1 MSACA
6 GLVRPPSVLIVN
18 TVTNAIRRRPFP
30 AASSYLSPC
39 SDTAHRKKNAQTDLD
54 CTSSLAAPT
63 HRTNRMLLPRFLPRR
78 RQPPTAALHPP
89 APQIPSLTLTR
100 TRAKITPSPSSS
112 SSLLC
117 RCNGIERLWPRM
129 LSTAPLLRHV
139 PRIITHTHTKKHT
152 HHHTHTQK
160 LNSAF
165 AQRSS
170 SEGGWMDGDRQASS
184 HH

>member
-6 GLVRPPSVLIVN
+6 GLVTCEAAFSFNRKHSHKRDP
-18 TVTNAIRRRPFP
+18 RRRPFP

-89 APQIPSLTLTR
+89 APPNPFSHTDTHTR
-100 TRAKITPSPSSS
+100 KDNAFPFFFFFIA
-112 SSLLC
+112 LG
-117 RCNGIERLWPRM
+117 RCNGTERLWPRM

-139 PRIITHTHTKKHT
+139 PRIITHTHQKAHT
-152 HHHTHTQK
+152 SSHTHTQ
-160 LNSAF
+160 N
-165 AQRSS
+165 
-170 SEGGWMDGDRQASS
+170 
-184 HH
+184 

>member
-1 MSACA
+1 MKARRRHAVSPPMPSR
-6 GLVRPPSVLIVN
+6 RPPPISL
-18 TVTNAIRRRPFP
+18 P
-30 AASSYLSPC
+30 AQ
-39 SDTAHRKKNAQTDLD
+39 TRHTGKKNAQTDLD

-100 TRAKITPSPSSS
+100 TRAKITPSPSS
-112 SSLLC
+112 LLC

-139 PRIITHTHTKKHT
+139 PRIITHTHQKAHTSSHT
-152 HHHTHTQK
+152 HAKTK
-160 LNSAF
+160 
-165 AQRSS
+165 QRLCPALVVR
-170 SEGGWMDGDRQASS
+170 GRVDGWGSIASS

>member
-89 APQIPSLTLTR
+89 APPNPFSHTDTHTRKDNAFPFFFFFIALADVMALSGSGRACSLHCS
-100 TRAKITPSPSSS
+100 AAAS
-112 SSLLC
+112 C
-117 RCNGIERLWPRM
+117 
-129 LSTAPLLRHV
+129 AAHH
-139 PRIITHTHTKKHT
+139 HTHTKKHT
-152 HHHTHTQK
+152 HHHTHTRK
-160 LNSAF
+160 TK
-165 AQRSS
+165 QRLCPALVVR
-170 SEGGWMDGDRQASS
+170 GRVDGWGSIASS